1 MDKVLVKGA
10 LFAVLLF
17 TCTAT
22 VFADTGDKKKNYF
35 SFEGSDIV
43 VEDSAKTDSADNDS
57 ENKQEFEIY
66 NTDKTIT
73 VYNPEYITTET
84 RQKKIVRTLQEKFN
98 FTKQQKIAIEIVFGL
113 LVVIIALALRK
124 MIRK

>member
-1 MDKVLVKGA
+1 MSHKI
-10 LFAVLLF
+10 FF
-17 TCTAT
+17 TPFNIRKAGN
-22 VFADTGDKKKNYF
+22 A
-35 SFEGSDIV
+35 
-43 VEDSAKTDSADNDS
+43 
-57 ENKQEFEIY
+57 
-66 NTDKTIT
+66 TDKTIT

-84 RQKKIVRTLQEKFN
+84 RQKTIVRTLQEKFN